1 MLRINGTRYGAVSN
15 PRQMCLRPHG
25 RPYGRVEA
33 VISVKPAHAPT
44 RVIRDMIYLSLGM
57 VTEDTLRKCKDGP
70 QEACTLMA
78 GNYCSIGSLDKVF
91 CQMHVCAYLLS
102 GCLPENPKPAE
113 DSEF

>member
-1 MLRINGTRYGAVSN
+1 MAEKQTARYGAVGN

-25 RPYGRVEA
+25 RPYERVEA

-44 RVIRDMIYLSLGM
+44 RVIRDMMYLSLGM
-57 VTEDTLRKCKDGP
+57 VTEKCKDGP

-91 CQMHVCAYLLS
+91 CQMHVCAYFES

>member
-1 MLRINGTRYGAVSN
+1 MAEKQTARYGAVGN
-15 PRQMCLRPHG
+15 PRQMFLRPHG

-44 RVIRDMIYLSLGM
+44 RVIRDMIDFSSGM

-91 CQMHVCAYLLS
+91 CQMHVCAYFES

-113 DSEF
+113 ESEL